1 MEIEATILTVCRFG
15 IYLKSISV
23 WHCIYMH
30 TRKPVI
36 VRKLFLEDWMRNQ
49 CSHLHVLFSAST
61 VHVVHQQLF
70 FPHIYFTLL
79 DSSQDSSIFNLMK
92 LNENKAVR
100 DRTSMHSM
108 GCAVDLRNNSH
119 QN

>member
-1 MEIEATILTVCRFG
+1 
-15 IYLKSISV
+15 
-23 WHCIYMH
+23 MH